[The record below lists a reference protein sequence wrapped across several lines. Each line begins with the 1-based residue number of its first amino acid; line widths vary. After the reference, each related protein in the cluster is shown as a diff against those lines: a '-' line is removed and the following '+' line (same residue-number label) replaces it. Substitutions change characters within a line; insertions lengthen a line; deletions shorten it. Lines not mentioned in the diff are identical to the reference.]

1 MLHTEKFNPTP
12 GQRYC
17 VVATEPYDWGHNI
30 RVSIFMDGELRT
42 ITVLGKIAE
51 ELGGIRQG
59 DDLVFGEHAAL
70 ERVEHT
76 KEATACA
83 STNASASYE
92 LDERARHRHD
102 LERMSMS
109 ALADAVAKS
118 PNHAKETGE
127 AMRAAIDALLGKH
140 EPAKQACT
148 CGPQEGCTA
157 YPKPGTATVT
167 EARRTYVTPDDIEA
181 EISAEFY
188 FTGDDGVNGA
198 AIAKGGS
205 FAPPDVIR
213 HDDAN
218 AQGPMGL
225 LTFCVL
231 LLRNGTKVV
240 GVNYGAIDPARHD
253 PDMGRV
259 EARKA
264 AIEQVWPLLG
274 YELRTQLARPVLTD
288 GDAQADLDGTRR
300 PDNHID

>member
-1 MLHTEKFNPTP
+1 
-12 GQRYC
+12 
-17 VVATEPYDWGHNI
+17 
-30 RVSIFMDGELRT
+30 
-42 ITVLGKIAE
+42 
-51 ELGGIRQG
+51 
-59 DDLVFGEHAAL
+59 
-70 ERVEHT
+70 
-76 KEATACA
+76 
-83 STNASASYE
+83 
-92 LDERARHRHD
+92 
-102 LERMSMS
+102 MS
-109 ALADAVAKS
+109 ALAEAVAKS
-118 PNHAKETGE
+118 PNEAKQVGE
-127 AMRAAIDALLGKH
+127 AMRAAIDALLGTA
-140 EPAKQACT
+140 AKQVCT
-148 CGPQEGCTA
+148 CGVGEACGNC
-157 YPKPGTATVT
+157 PKGTATVT

-213 HDDAN
+213 RDDAN
-218 AQGPMGL
+218 AQGPMSL
-225 LTFCVL
+225 VTFCVL

-274 YELRTQLARPVLTD
+274 YELRTKLARPVLTE

-300 PDNHID
+300 PDNHVD